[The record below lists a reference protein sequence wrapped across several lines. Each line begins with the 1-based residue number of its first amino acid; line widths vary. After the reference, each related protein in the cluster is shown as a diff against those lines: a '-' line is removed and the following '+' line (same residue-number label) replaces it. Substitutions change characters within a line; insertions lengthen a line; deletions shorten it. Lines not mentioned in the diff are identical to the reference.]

1 MAVNEFSKSLFILT
15 SQQSTSVSFDTPLS
29 TFFYKFY
36 MNKIENIILW
46 GKVNYSFKFNAL
58 WKKT

>member
-1 MAVNEFSKSLFILT
+1 MAVDEFSKSLFILT

-46 GKVNYSFKFNAL
+46 GKVNYSFKFNPL
-58 WKKT
+58 